1 MIRSTTTSNAA
12 SPAVISARQYSGHP
26 VAADIS
32 LTLRQW
38 FGVELSV
45 SDPDSQQVVYRGQDQ
60 LDWQWPLRDSLLQQV
75 DCRGRAEF
83 IEEQGPL
90 LAIALPLVES
100 DGSRLVAWGMFLTK
114 AFDPGSP
121 EFERCAAALEVKPA
135 ELQNWAENQTPIAP
149 DTLERLATL
158 VLARRAAER
167 RVVELEQEVENLS
180 DHLCA
185 TYEEI
190 SLIYR
195 LTHNLT
201 ISRRQ
206 EELAGLALEWLCEIV
221 PAEGMAIQLLGQY
234 DRDGEKK
241 NSLWMSAGE
250 FPLSEATFIGLTEYL
265 GLNNAIRPVVANRSV
280 TAREGWPEPRIRQL
294 IIVPLSEGERLFG
307 WLIALNHHRQ
317 GEFGTVEADLLS
329 SVSAILGIHRG
340 NTELY
345 REQAELLANIVRALT
360 SAIDAK
366 DPYTRGHSDRV
377 ARVAV
382 RLAKELGCSQE
393 LVDTIYLSGLLH
405 DVGKIGIDDN
415 VLRKPGSLTPE
426 EFEHIKTHAQVGY
439 NILADIKQ
447 LGQVLPVV
455 LHHHEAWDGSG
466 YPHSLAGTDIP
477 FLARIVAVADAFD
490 AMGSDRPYRAGMSD
504 DKLDSIIR
512 SGAGK
517 QWDPQVVQAFFA
529 ARNDIREIA
538 HQTADPLNMDL
549 ATCFSI
555 SGRSEN

>member
-1 MIRSTTTSNAA
+1 MPTAVLPVSTLASTQDAA
-12 SPAVISARQYSGHP
+12 
-26 VAADIS
+26 AADVS
-32 LTLRQW
+32 GSLRQW
-38 FGVELSV
+38 FGKELSV
-45 SDPDSQQVVYRGQDQ
+45 SDPETERLLYQGQDQ
-60 LDWQWPLRDSLLQQV
+60 LHWNWPLRDALLQQV
-75 DCRGRAEF
+75 DCRGRVEF
-83 IEEQGPL
+83 IEEAGPL
-90 LAIALPLVES
+90 LAIAIPLVETN
-100 DGSRLVAWGMFLTK
+100 GARFVAWGVFLTQSLE
-114 AFDPGSP
+114 ADAPALAEYAEALGVP
-121 EFERCAAALEVKPA
+121 AAD
-135 ELQNWAENQTPIAP
+135 LQRWLPDQTPVSPAM
-149 DTLERLATL
+149 LERLASL

-167 RVVELEQEVENLS
+167 RVVDLEREVENLS

-206 EELAGLALEWLCEIV
+206 EELASLALDWLNEIV
-221 PAEGMAIQLLGQY
+221 PAEGMAIQLLGQQ
-234 DRDGEKK
+234 GAGAEKQG
-241 NSLWMSAGE
+241 SLWIKAGD
-250 FPLSEATFIGLTEYL
+250 FPLSEATFEKLTEHL
-265 GLNNAIRPVVANRSV
+265 GLNRAVRPVVANRSL
-280 TAREGWPEPRIRQL
+280 TGRDNWPEPRIRQL
-294 IIVPLSEGERLFG
+294 IVVPLSEGERLFG
-307 WLIALNHHRQ
+307 WLIALNHNRQ

-382 RLAKELGCSQE
+382 RLATEMGCSRE

-405 DVGKIGIDDN
+405 DVGKIGIDDH
-415 VLRKPGSLTPE
+415 VLRKPGKLTPE

-439 NILADIKQ
+439 NILSDIKQ

-466 YPHSLAGTDIP
+466 YPHGLAGTDIP

-512 SGAGK
+512 GGAGK

-529 ARNDIREIA
+529 ARADIRAIA
-538 HQTADPLNMDL
+538 HQTGDPLPMDL
-549 ATCFSI
+549 ATCFAF
-555 SGRSEN
+555 